1 MSEEE
6 IYEIITKDV
15 FKYPLLNQ
23 IFAIRDNRYKID
35 NKSICVNG
43 YISLDTIEKVI
54 QLQKENEELK
64 EKVFKR
70 NKELIRLEEYAN
82 KNFVRKDDVKAKY
95 IPKDKIRNFIEKHKG
110 NYYDGTANG
119 CDYIDYEVIKEFI
132 EEE

>member
-6 IYEIITKDV
+6 IYKIITKDV

-64 EKVFKR
+64 EKIFKR
-70 NKELIRLEEYAN
+70 DKELIKLEEYAN
-82 KNFVRKDDVKAKY
+82 KNFERKDDVKAKY
-95 IPKDKIRNFIEKHKG
+95 IPKDKIRVILEDEIEDAEIIYH
-110 NYYDGTANG
+110 
-119 CDYIDYEVIKEFI
+119 IKELL